1 MCGFWSRLTSALL
14 MSTFQNGRLGK
25 KDLALNVSYVSPCKE
40 STVVETAGSPS
51 MTTSQHRCKSLLRPA
66 NGRVPIVTVSF
77 GGWHEVAVKEVERLV
92 AVLARQSGQDCDAG
106 RRLWARANL
115 PFCCSGEC

>member
-1 MCGFWSRLTSALL
+1 

-40 STVVETAGSPS
+40 STVVEAAGSPS
-51 MTTSQHRCKSLLRPA
+51 MATSQPRSRSLLRPD
-66 NGRVPIVTVSF
+66 NGRVPIVTESF
-77 GGWHEVAVKEVERLV
+77 RGWRDVTVKEVERLV

-106 RRLWARANL
+106 RRLWGRANL

>member
-1 MCGFWSRLTSALL
+1 M
-14 MSTFQNGRLGK
+14 
-25 KDLALNVSYVSPCKE
+25 
-40 STVVETAGSPS
+40 VETAGSPS

-66 NGRVPIVTVSF
+66 NRRVPIVTVSF
-77 GGWHEVAVKEVERLV
+77 GGWHEVAVEEVERLV

-115 PFCCSGEC
+115 PFCCSGGVLVFTSWKKSAYSSIQYSSKRIFSVKRGGCPPIPLRQGFS